1 MSFESE
7 RNEMKDVMARTI
19 KVKDIRQKK
28 KIRSAKKTPMSFMLL
43 SSTQFETFYDQNFF
57 FFVLQHFCNFFQAIN
72 FYLVQLNKLNIEE
85 LKLSF
90 K

>member
-43 SSTQFETFYDQNFF
+43 SSTQFETFYDQNIFF
-57 FFVLQHFCNFFQAIN
+57 SFCNIFAIS
-72 FYLVQLNKLNIEE
+72 FRLLIFAWSNKIN
-85 LKLSF
+85 
-90 K
+90 